1 MRAHNSKL
9 DQQGYVRED
18 VKGKEYLGISG
29 NTQVKGGGIIYLFPV
44 SCHHVSAEFHL
55 LSHFVNNLLG
65 LIRRLRLK
73 VVLFRLVGPP
83 DD

>member
-18 VKGKEYLGISG
+18 VKGREYWVSLGIHKSR
-29 NTQVKGGGIIYLFPV
+29 GGIIYLFPV